1 MNSASP
7 FSRGTV
13 IGLLL
18 TGALAFVALL
28 WFLGNST
35 GGSGNN
41 GGAHVGGHGL
51 NGYAGLAKMLENQ
64 GFDVARQRN
73 RREIET
79 QPGLLILTPPA
90 DAKGKEIAK
99 VVEARRY
106 IGPTIVVAPKWFAIP
121 SNAQKAKRGW
131 VDVLST
137 AAPNWPGFADNVRV
151 EIGKN
156 AGPNGGGWQVVGDD
170 DRRGKLPQDG
180 QVESGS
186 GKGLVP
192 IVEAANGKILAAWL
206 QDEGYHPELNKLAGI
221 DPGFGGE
228 DEDLYPVV
236 LVFEPDLLDN
246 WGLAD
251 KATALL
257 ARDIVLATADNNAQP
272 IAFDM
277 TFNGFGASRN
287 LLTLAF
293 EPPFLAATVCLLLAA
308 LAVAWRALHRF
319 GPTLQHGPQIAHGKA
334 ALVANAAGLIRRAG
348 RVHLVAA
355 PYADAARER
364 LAQALSLPRGQSAEA
379 TERLIDA
386 AQDRR
391 NLGGPRFS
399 AAAAHLRAARKPN
412 DLTRRAAVIRQIVK
426 DLT

>member
-1 MNSASP
+1 M
-7 FSRGTV
+7 
-13 IGLLL
+13 LL

-28 WFLGNST
+28 WFLGNNT

-64 GFDVARQRN
+64 GFDVVRQRN

-99 VVEARRY
+99 IVEARRY
-106 IGPTIVVAPKWFAIP
+106 VGPTMVVAPKWFATP
-121 SNAQKAKRGW
+121 SKAQKAKRGW

-137 AAPNWPGFADNVRV
+137 QTPNWPGFADNVSV
-151 EIGKN
+151 QIGKN
-156 AGPNGGGWQVVGDD
+156 VDSGIGGWRVGE
-170 DRRGKLPQDG
+170 RRGKLPEDRM
-180 QVESGS
+180 VESGS
-186 GKGLVP
+186 GKLLVP
-192 IVEAANGKILAAWL
+192 IVNAANGRILAAWL
-206 QDEGYHPELNKLAGI
+206 QDEGYYPELNALAGI
-221 DPGFGGE
+221 DSGYGGE

-251 KATALL
+251 KATAML
-257 ARDIVLATADNNAQP
+257 ARDLVLATADDNAQP

-293 EPPFLAATVCLLLAA
+293 QPPFLAATICLLLTA

-319 GPTLQHGPQIAHGKA
+319 GPTLQHGPEIAHGKA

-364 LAQALSLPRGQSAEA
+364 LALALGLPRGQSAEA

-391 NLGGPRFS
+391 DLSGPRFS
-399 AAAAHLRAARKPN
+399 AAAAHLRAARKPH
-412 DLTRRAAVIRQIVK
+412 DLTRRAAVIQQIEK